1 MTASDGVK
9 SSALNTQTIYL
20 DYDPLHVRLVFL
32 LGGIVFA
39 LQGISGFYHH
49 TGSLPWLHCFQSLV
63 GVLSF
68 VKAFHNIFYVRKY
81 GRNRLSFFDEGLE
94 FKIEQHGTVSRILWQ
109 DIRRI
114 NLKPNTIEIIRK
126 PIGADPLKLTLR
138 PYPMFRSSSIDQQ
151 AKEHFKEYVSGWEI
165 DIHY

>member
-1 MTASDGVK
+1 MTISDDVK
-9 SSALNTQTIYL
+9 SSALNTHTIYL
-20 DYDPLHVRLVFL
+20 DYDPFHVRLVFL

-39 LQGISGFYHH
+39 IQGISGFYHH
-49 TGSLPWLHCFQSLV
+49 TGNLPWLHYFQILV

-68 VKAFHNIFYVRKY
+68 ARAFHNIFYVRKY

-94 FKIEQHGTVSRILWQ
+94 FKIKHHGMVSRILWQ
-109 DIRRI
+109 DIARI

-126 PIGADPLKLTLR
+126 PIDADPLKLTLR
-138 PYPMFRSSSIDQQ
+138 PFPMFRSSWIDQQ
-151 AKEHFKEYVSGWEI
+151 AKEHFKEYVSGREI